1 MKNNIVV
8 YPGSFDPIT
17 KGHYDII
24 KRASS
29 IFPKREIQ
37 VIVADNRDKK
47 HMFSGEERFE
57 IVQKT
62 LVKLKNVK
70 VILYDGILSD
80 YLIENK
86 VPVMIRGIRNSI
98 DFEYESNLEQ
108 FTRDTSKTETVY
120 LSPLIK
126 HSNTS
131 SSLVRNF
138 IQFSN
143 IEKIKKYVL
152 NETYEE
158 IIKIINSKKDIK

>member
-1 MKNNIVV
+1 
-8 YPGSFDPIT
+8 
-17 KGHYDII
+17 
-24 KRASS
+24 
-29 IFPKREIQ
+29 
-37 VIVADNRDKK
+37 
-47 HMFSGEERFE
+47 
-57 IVQKT
+57 
-62 LVKLKNVK
+62 
-70 VILYDGILSD
+70 
-80 YLIENK
+80 
-86 VPVMIRGIRNSI
+86 MIRGIRNSI

-158 IIKIINSKKDIK
+158 IIKIMNSRNAIIC